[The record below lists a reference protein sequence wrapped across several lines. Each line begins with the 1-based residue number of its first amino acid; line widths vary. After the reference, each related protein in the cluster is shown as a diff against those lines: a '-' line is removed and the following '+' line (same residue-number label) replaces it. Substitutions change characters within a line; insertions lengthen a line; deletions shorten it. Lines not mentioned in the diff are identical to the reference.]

1 MCVFKRKP
9 TRGGLVEFI
18 IMIGLVVAATCHA
31 NTDQS
36 IDEKVQIR
44 WYEAVKHYDDVLK
57 EASLAEIND
66 KNCKKKLKC
75 DKSLKPAYY
84 YEKPMAD
91 AKARLDAANKKLYS
105 EIDKVDH

>member
-1 MCVFKRKP
+1 MLKFYVS
-9 TRGGLVEFI
+9 
-18 IMIGLVVAATCHA
+18 IMIGFVVAVTCHA
-31 NTDQS
+31 NTDQQA
-36 IDEKVQIR
+36 IDEKAQIR
-44 WYEAVKHYDDVLK
+44 WYEAVKHYDKVNE
-57 EASLAEIND
+57 EARLAVINEQ
-66 KNCKKKLKC
+66 NCEKKIKC

>member
-1 MCVFKRKP
+1 MFKFCF
-9 TRGGLVEFI
+9 L
-18 IMIGLVVAATCHA
+18 IMIGFVVATTCHA
-31 NTDQS
+31 NTDQA

-44 WYEAVKHYDDVLK
+44 WYEAVQHYNKVNE
-57 EASLAEIND
+57 EARLAVINEQ
-66 KNCKKKLKC
+66 NCEKKIKC

-91 AKARLDAANKKLYS
+91 AKAKLDAANKKLYS